1 MTDLTNPSVLARE
14 ALKRMAAR
22 RIAPTPENFARYYH
36 EIAGT
41 ELPPA
46 GDADRRVAGSVRHAA
61 DANPALPALA
71 RLARTLEHD
80 DLAQFGSTLL
90 ALAASPEGAV
100 RHDWGVLLRELIRQL
115 ERRQTGASLTRKRD
129 ALERVLLGFG
139 SDAQLFDKLQAL
151 ARRWNEV
158 AEPAGRPLE
167 VSYPAMAGA
176 ESDWA
181 AGSTRLG
188 VLSQQAQTIKQ
199 FRELLAQTLELG
211 VAGRLERFP
220 ELSEEARRLARET
233 RLVRGT
239 DAQGRHA
246 AELRQFLLGLG
257 ARSEGDAAL
266 LDAVLGLVGLLVD
279 NIGELGEDD
288 QWLAGQ
294 LAAIRELIAAPPTT
308 ERIAEAERRFKEVVY
323 KQSLLK
329 RSLGE
334 AKTALRS
341 LIALF
346 VQRLSEMTES
356 TTGYRGRI
364 EGYAGRLRQA
374 ADLADLEAIVSE
386 LVTDTRSMQV
396 DMRRYHDEMVEARR
410 HAEDAKGKV
419 RKVAAELERLSG
431 QVSQDPL
438 TGALNRRGLD
448 DAMQR
453 EMSRAERHNTPLCV
467 GVLDLDQ
474 LKRLNDSYGR
484 QVADEA
490 LMHVLNIVKKT
501 LRPTDLVARRGG
513 EAFIILFS
521 DTALPQAALATRR
534 LQGELGRRPFLHNHE
549 RLPISFSAGVAQLR
563 SDDTQEAAVARADR
577 AMYQAKLQGG
587 NRVVAWEKG
596 T

>member
-1 MTDLTNPSVLARE
+1 MTDLSNPSVLARE
-14 ALKRMAAR
+14 ALKLMAAR

-46 GDADRRVAGSVRHAA
+46 GDADRRVADSVRDAA

-90 ALAASPEGAV
+90 ALAASPEGSV

-115 ERRQTGASLTRKRD
+115 ELRQTGASLARKRE

-158 AEPAGRPLE
+158 AKPAGRPVE

-181 AGSTRLG
+181 PGSTRLG

-199 FRELLAQTLELG
+199 LRELLAQTLELG
-211 VAGRLERFP
+211 MIDRLQRFP
-220 ELSEEARRLARET
+220 ELSEEGRRLAREA

-239 DAQGRHA
+239 EACSRYAVALRRFLFKLTVRGESD
-246 AELRQFLLGLG
+246 AELL
-257 ARSEGDAAL
+257 EAL
-266 LDAVLGLVGLLVD
+266 VAVLRLLVD
-279 NIGELGEDD
+279 SIGELVEDD

-294 LAAIRELIAAPPTT
+294 LALMRELIGAPLTA
-308 ERIAEAERRFKEVVY
+308 ERIGEAERRFKEIIY
-323 KQSLLK
+323 KRGLLK
-329 RSLGE
+329 HSLGE
-334 AKTALRS
+334 AKSTLKS
-341 LIALF
+341 LIAVF

-356 TTGYRGRI
+356 TTDYQRRI
-364 EGYAGRLRQA
+364 ERYAGRLQQA
-374 ADLADLEAIVSE
+374 EDLADLEAIVSE
-386 LVTDTRSMQV
+386 LMIDTRSMQV

-419 RKVAAELERLSG
+419 RKVAAELERVSG
-431 QVSQDPL
+431 QISQDPL

-453 EMSRAERHNTPLCV
+453 ELSRAERRNTPLCV
-467 GVLDLDQ
+467 GVLDLDEF
-474 LKRLNDSYGR
+474 KRLNDTFGQ
-484 QVADEA
+484 QVGDEA
-490 LMHVLNIVKKT
+490 LMHVLKIVKKT

-513 EAFIILFS
+513 VEFIILFS
-521 DTALPQAALATRR
+521 DTALAQAALATRR
-534 LQGELGRRPFLHNHE
+534 LQGVLTRRPFLQDNE
-549 RLPISFSAGVAQLR
+549 RVPITFSAGVAQFR
-563 SDDTQEAAVARADR
+563 SGDTQAALVARADR
-577 AMYQAKLQGG
+577 AMYQAKLQGR
-587 NRVVAWEKG
+587 NRVVAWEVG
-596 T
+596 A